1 MVTTLTGLRMYSFTE
16 TVLKLYSFSE
26 VSVKLYILNPVSVV
40 TAFSFFGY
48 RSSFLVTAVQ
58 FQYSFSDTEQ
68 SYPGEGGCNLFV
80 FSEFCHVR
88 HHGWFK
94 IITRFGFPPG
104 PTTYQLN
111 KFWCIFKQQ
120 T

>member
-58 FQYSFSDTEQ
+58 FQYSFGETEQ
-68 SYPGEGGCNLFV
+68 SYPG
-80 FSEFCHVR
+80 
-88 HHGWFK
+88 
-94 IITRFGFPPG
+94 
-104 PTTYQLN
+104 
-111 KFWCIFKQQ
+111 
-120 T
+120 